1 MIMKKILLVTM
12 GENTGKAL
20 SGQLDAL
27 YGSTLQVTCRRLE
40 DLPIDERGF
49 DLVVFSSNYVRDR
62 AIRSFSLNSRNIVA
76 HRVVNHKNIRDLI
89 SLERG
94 MEVLFVNDGFES
106 ATEAIEQLQDLG
118 LDHIKYYPYYPG
130 IQKYPRVS
138 TIVTPGESQ
147 LCPYGASDTIDI
159 GSRILGL
166 STIFE
171 INNILFGNQISNHAI
186 AESYLKDIVEISKSI
201 DKAGKETGEIK
212 DILEKITNSL
222 DFGLAFIDNQG
233 IIRSINSRFEK
244 MLQIKRMDLL
254 NKKTTDIEGVNK
266 ILKSGKDTYRTRVGS
281 RNINLEMKEVTY
293 QNRVGHLIKSFYD
306 TMDSSRAAL
315 YESNRNLHDFD
326 DYYSVEPEV
335 LGMLKKAIKY
345 ATTEGTILIHGE
357 NGTGKEILA
366 QAIHKN
372 SNRKNNAF
380 VPINIAAISSNLV
393 ESELFGYEEGAFTGA
408 LKGGREGLFKIADGG
423 TLFIDEIG
431 DTPLDIQAKLLRA
444 LEEKR
449 IRKVGGGGEELVDV
463 RIIAAT
469 NRNLIQMVKE
479 GTFRQD
485 LFFRLNIL
493 PLQTIPLR
501 NRPADIE
508 MLLKMFLNSYMKTR
522 RVDSLNE
529 IFTTETLAILRRYR
543 WIGNVR
549 ELKNLTEYLSH
560 IYTGDKIC
568 KEDLHSYILEDAREE
583 IKSEPVEDWI
593 LRMLDSYS
601 QVPVGR
607 KRLLTLAVDAGYD
620 LGEGQLRSILDR
632 LKDQGLVETVRN
644 KGMIL
649 SDKGRQTK

>member
-1 MIMKKILLVTM
+1 MKKILLITM
-12 GENTGKAL
+12 GENTGRAL
-20 SGQLDAL
+20 SEQLDDL
-27 YGSTLQVTCRRLE
+27 YGSMLQVTCHLLE
-40 DLPIDERGF
+40 DLPVPEDGY

-62 AIRSFSLNSRNIVA
+62 ASRSFSENISYIVA

-94 MEVLFVNDGFES
+94 LEVLFVNDGYES
-106 ATEAIEQLQDLG
+106 ATEAIQQLQDLG

-138 TIVTPGESQ
+138 TIVTPGENQ
-147 LCPYGASDTIDI
+147 LSPYGASDSIDI

-171 INNILFGNQISNHAI
+171 INNTLFGNQISNHAI

-201 DKAGKETGEIK
+201 DKAGKETSEIK

-222 DFGLAFIDNQG
+222 EFGVAFIDSQG

-244 MLQIKRMDLL
+244 MLQIKRMDVL
-254 NKKTTDIEGVNK
+254 NKRASDIEGINRIVE
-266 ILKSGKDTYRTRVGS
+266 SGENSYDTRVGS
-281 RNINLEMKEVTY
+281 KNIHLEMKEVTY
-293 QNRVGHLIKSFYD
+293 QNRVGQLVKAYYD
-306 TMDSSRAAL
+306 QAGSSMKAL
-315 YESNRNLHDFD
+315 YENNRNLHDFD
-326 DYYSVEPEV
+326 DYYTLEPEV
-335 LGMLKKAIKY
+335 LGMLEKARKY
-345 ATTEGTILIHGE
+345 ASTDGTILIHGE

-372 SNRKNNAF
+372 SPRRDKGF

-393 ESELFGYEEGAFTGA
+393 ESELFGYEEGTFTGA
-408 LKGGREGLFKIADGG
+408 LKGGREGLFQVADGG

-449 IRKVGGGGEELVDV
+449 IRRVGGSREEAVDV

-469 NRNLIQMVKE
+469 NRNLLEMVE
-479 GTFRQD
+479 DGSFRQD

-493 PLQTIPLR
+493 PLETIPLKE
-501 NRPADIE
+501 RPADVE
-508 MLLKMFLNSYMKTR
+508 LLLRMFLNSYMKSR
-522 RVDSLNE
+522 SVKNLNE
-529 IFTTETLAILRRYR
+529 IFNSETLGILKVYR

-560 IYTGDKIC
+560 IYTGEKIRRD
-568 KEDLHSYILEDAREE
+568 DLHRYILDDAKKEAQA
-583 IKSEPVEDWI
+583 EPLETWI
-593 LRMLDSYS
+593 LKQLEVHG

-607 KRLLTLAVDAGYD
+607 RRLLSQATEIGYD
-620 LGEGQLRSILDR
+620 LGEGQLRALLDD
-632 LKDQGLVETVRN
+632 LKERGLVETVRN

-649 SDKGRQTK
+649 TEKARKNQ

>member
-1 MIMKKILLVTM
+1 MKKILLITM
-12 GENTGKAL
+12 GENTGRAL
-20 SGQLDAL
+20 SKQLNDL
-27 YGSTLQVTCRRLE
+27 YGNMLKVTCHLLE
-40 DLPIDERGF
+40 DLPVPESGY
-49 DLVVFSSNYVRDR
+49 DLVVFSSKYVKDR
-62 AIRSFSLNSRNIVA
+62 ASRSFSGNISHIVA

-89 SLERG
+89 SLEKG

-147 LCPYGASDTIDI
+147 LCPYGASDSIDI

-222 DFGLAFIDNQG
+222 EFGVAFIDNQG
-233 IIRSINSRFEK
+233 IVRSINSRFEK
-244 MLQIKRMDLL
+244 MLQIKSMDLI
-254 NKKTTDIEGVNK
+254 NKKASDIDGINRIVESGEG
-266 ILKSGKDTYRTRVGS
+266 SYDTRVGNK
-281 RNINLEMKEVTY
+281 NIHLEMKEVTY
-293 QNRVGHLIKSFYD
+293 QNRVGQLVKAYYD
-306 TMDSSRAAL
+306 QEGSSRKAL
-315 YESNRNLHDFD
+315 YGNNRNLHDFD
-326 DYYSVEPEV
+326 DYYTLDPHV
-335 LGMLKKAIKY
+335 LGMVEKARKY
-345 ATTEGTILIHGE
+345 ASTEATILIHGE

-372 SNRKNNAF
+372 SPRRNKSF

-393 ESELFGYEEGAFTGA
+393 ESELFGYEEGTFTGA
-408 LKGGREGLFKIADGG
+408 LKGGREGLFQVADGG

-449 IRKVGGGGEELVDV
+449 VRRVGGSREEAVDV

-469 NRNLIQMVKE
+469 NRNLLEMVGE

-493 PLQTIPLR
+493 PLETIPLV
-501 NRPADIE
+501 NRPSDVD
-508 MLLKMFLNSYMKTR
+508 MLLKMFLGSYMKSR
-522 RVDSLNE
+522 SVENLND
-529 IFTTETLAILRRYR
+529 IFTSEALNILRRYR

-560 IYTGDKIC
+560 IYTGEKIRR
-568 KEDLHSYILEDAREE
+568 EDLHGYILDHTKEKGQEE
-583 IKSEPVEDWI
+583 PLEDWI
-593 LRMLDSYS
+593 LKVLGSYG

-607 KRLLTLAVDAGYD
+607 RRLLSQASENGYD
-620 LGEGQLRSILDR
+620 LGEGQLRALLDD
-632 LKDQGLVETVRN
+632 LKERGLVETVRN

-649 SDKGRQTK
+649 TEKARKNK